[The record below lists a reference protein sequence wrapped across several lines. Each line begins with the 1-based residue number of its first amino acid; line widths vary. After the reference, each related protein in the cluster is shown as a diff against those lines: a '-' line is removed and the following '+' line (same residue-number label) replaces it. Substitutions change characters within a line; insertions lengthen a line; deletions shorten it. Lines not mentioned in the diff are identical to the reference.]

1 MDATLSYGT
10 QVDLVWPHILNTL
23 RLTKIDT
30 LVLPEALYPEL
41 DYGTPN
47 LESFALEI
55 NNSFEIYLG
64 LFY

>member
-1 MDATLSYGT
+1 MDATLSYGI

-30 LVLPEALYPEL
+30 LILPEALYPKL
-41 DYGTPN
+41 DRGTPN

>member
-1 MDATLSYGT
+1 MNATLSYGT

-30 LVLPEALYPEL
+30 LILPEALYPKL
-41 DYGTPN
+41 DCGTPN